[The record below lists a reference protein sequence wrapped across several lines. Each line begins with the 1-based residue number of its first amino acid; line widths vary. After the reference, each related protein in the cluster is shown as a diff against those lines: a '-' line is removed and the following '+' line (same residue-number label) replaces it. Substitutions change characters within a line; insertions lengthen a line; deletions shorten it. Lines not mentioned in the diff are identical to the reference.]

1 MTEPLH
7 LARRSTAPLDKV
19 EISNQLCDLEHIVR
33 SEPPRHP
40 APALLILDIS
50 RLVYA
55 AWSRTP
61 TGIPR
66 VELAYAEHYIATEPD
81 RLRFAVLDAFG
92 RLRIV
97 DARLAV
103 GFVREIAGYWEGNVA
118 SVRAYLR
125 VALRAI
131 WIHLLLML
139 RPWGALRRLVA
150 AHAGRS
156 LYVIPSQLQL
166 EHSSLIEGL
175 KTAGDLKLVYFVHD
189 ILPSLLPAYF
199 PDDAEDRNRRRMENA
214 ARLADAIIVN
224 SQATA
229 LSFKGRF
236 GRNLAPGKLVVA
248 PLGVTLGKDAGTS
261 GRSPAGPYFVMVG
274 TIEPRKNHLLVLNL
288 WRDLYAEFGQE
299 TPRLLLVGSRG
310 WKNHDIIEM
319 IERNAPPR
327 GMVEELGRLPDA
339 AVAGLLK
346 GARALLLPSFAEG
359 YGLPLAEALSHGTPV
374 LCSDLPVFH
383 EVGAGIPDYLAPTA
397 PEAWRAAVLDY
408 AGAHSPRRDAQ
419 LRRLSSWSPPSWARH
434 FAVVDETLRALGK

>member
-1 MTEPLH
+1 M
-7 LARRSTAPLDKV
+7 RNGS
-19 EISNQLCDLEHIVR
+19 
-33 SEPPRHP
+33 PRPP

-81 RLRFAVLDAFG
+81 RLRFAVLDTLG
-92 RLRIV
+92 RLRVV
-97 DARLAV
+97 DSGLAT

-131 WIHLLLML
+131 WIHLLLMV
-139 RPWGALRRLVA
+139 RPWGDLRNLVA
-150 AHAGRS
+150 AHGGRS
-156 LYVIPSQLQL
+156 IYIIPSQLQL
-166 EHSSLIEGL
+166 EHSLLIEGL

-199 PDDAEDRNRRRMENA
+199 PDDAEERNRRRMENA

-229 LSFKGRF
+229 VSFQSRF
-236 GRNLAPGKLVVA
+236 GRDMAPEKLVVA
-248 PLGVTLGKDAGTS
+248 PLGVTLGKN
-261 GRSPAGPYFVMVG
+261 SPASYRQPSGPYFVMLG
-274 TIEPRKNHLLVLNL
+274 TIEPRKNHLLILNL
-288 WRDLYAEFGQE
+288 WRDLHAELGQK
-299 TPRLLLVGSRG
+299 TPRLLLIGSRG
-310 WKNHDIIEM
+310 WKNRDIIAM
-319 IERNAPPR
+319 IEQNAPPR
-327 GMVEELGRLPDA
+327 GAVEELGRLPDA
-339 AVAGLLK
+339 AVADLMK

-359 YGLPLAEALSHGTPV
+359 YGLPLAEALSRGTPV

-383 EVGAGIPDYLAPTA
+383 EVGAGIPDYLSPTNA
-397 PEAWRAAVLDY
+397 EAWRAAVLDY
-408 AGAHSPRRDAQ
+408 AGPNSTRRTDQ
-419 LRRLSSWSPPSWARH
+419 LRRLGSWSPPSWKRH
-434 FAVVDETLRALGK
+434 FDIVDETLSILGK